1 MTQAFNLSQLANNVD
16 TNGDLNAAVGL
27 YNQVPVANGGTGLAT
42 IPTGTVLIGAG
53 TSAVSTLSAAT
64 AGNVLTA
71 NGTAWVSQA
80 SSGGT
85 PIVTIYTSPSPWTKS
100 PTLKAIKVTMVSGG
114 GGGGAGSGNTLS
126 TGSGAGGG
134 GGGAGNGYFP
144 AASIPG
150 PLTITVG
157 AGGAAVNA
165 PGPTAGQAGGSGGTS
180 SFGAL
185 FSITGGGGGGGTF
198 PGASAGGTAG
208 VCTPSPTIIGKEG
221 YAGSPAPAGSAS
233 AGGSSAFYYGD
244 GGAAIQ
250 TTGGGTAGP
259 GYGGGGGGARFGSST
274 GTPTVSASGKAGVIV
289 VEEFY

>member
-1 MTQAFNLSQLANNVD
+1 MTQAFNLSQLANKVD
-16 TNGDLNAAVGL
+16 TNGDLDAATGL

-100 PTLKAIKVTMVSGG
+100 PTLKAVKVTMVSGG
-114 GGGGAGSGNTLS
+114 GGGGAGD
-126 TGSGAGGG
+126 
-134 GGGAGNGYFP
+134 GYFP

-165 PGPTAGQAGGSGGTS
+165 PGPTSGQAGGSGGTS

-198 PGASAGGTAG
+198 PGASTGGTGG
-208 VCTPSPTIIGKEG
+208 VCTPSPTIIGKPG
-221 YAGSPAPAGSAS
+221 YAGGSAS
-233 AGGSSAFYYGD
+233 AGGASPGGSSAFYYGD
-244 GGAAIQ
+244 GGAAIS

-259 GYGGGGGGARFGSST
+259 GYGGGGGGARFGTST